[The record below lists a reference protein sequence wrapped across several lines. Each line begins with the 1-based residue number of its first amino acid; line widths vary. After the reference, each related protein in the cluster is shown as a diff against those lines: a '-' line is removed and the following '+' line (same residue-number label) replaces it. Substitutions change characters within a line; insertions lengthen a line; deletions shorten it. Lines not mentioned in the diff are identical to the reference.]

1 MTIEFNFSRLKNV
14 YFDALHSY
22 DKSVAFDVTVGRGQF
37 LFLMFLAE
45 DDEKDTLFLYM
56 RNTLIMRK
64 LKMYGSH
71 KNGDFKFFIS
81 DEVQERMVA
90 ELQLKE
96 RKGSFEF
103 NTFLNQLNEAIPL
116 KVDMNQ
122 KVNTLRNNRDVIQNV
137 AINDIDKTVLIGT
150 KTLPKGKPQDKT
162 LRKLYIFTEESEST
176 ITEFISNLKKANM
189 TVAWTTEDQR
199 FRAADI
205 NSLINSINVKGQNE
219 NYGGVLV
226 LDSIYVK
233 NLIMIVIRNSESD
246 VWQEAVTEWE
256 IYDCVEYD
264 SCSEACICGKENIKY
279 LYTIKNIYNG
289 TLLFPIGSSCIK
301 KFNRTDLREETS
313 LIEGQFKLLHAV
325 EKQRYLTLSSE
336 LFSRKLLRWLYEQGA
351 FDTPYNH
358 YNGENDYE
366 FMLKMF
372 NKRDKDS
379 ITINQDK
386 KIKAIILNS
395 IKPFL
400 QERLSDKIR

>member
-1 MTIEFNFSRLKNV
+1 MTTEFNFSRLKNV

-22 DKSVAFDVTVGRGQF
+22 DKSVAFDVTVGKGRF

-71 KNGDFKFFIS
+71 KNGNFKVFIS

-96 RKGSFEF
+96 GNGNFEF

-162 LRKLYIFTEESEST
+162 LRKLYMFTEESESI

-205 NSLINSINVKGQNE
+205 NLLINSVNVK
-219 NYGGVLV
+219 
-226 LDSIYVK
+226 D
-233 NLIMIVIRNSESD
+233 
-246 VWQEAVTEWE
+246 
-256 IYDCVEYD
+256 
-264 SCSEACICGKENIKY
+264 
-279 LYTIKNIYNG
+279 
-289 TLLFPIGSSCIK
+289 
-301 KFNRTDLREETS
+301 
-313 LIEGQFKLLHAV
+313 
-325 EKQRYLTLSSE
+325 
-336 LFSRKLLRWLYEQGA
+336 
-351 FDTPYNH
+351 
-358 YNGENDYE
+358 
-366 FMLKMF
+366 
-372 NKRDKDS
+372 
-379 ITINQDK
+379 
-386 KIKAIILNS
+386 
-395 IKPFL
+395 
-400 QERLSDKIR
+400 